1 MNNIASMEGFSKAY
15 GLTAYQPGA
24 NKRLVTKDTR
34 HLKERQ
40 EMRSK
45 ILPSLERAVELSGL
59 KNGMTISF
67 HHHFRNGDYVV
78 NIVLETLARMGF
90 RDLRVASSSLSGV
103 HEPMIE
109 HIKNGVVSHIET
121 SGLRGKLAEAVSH
134 GLIDD
139 PIVFR
144 SHGGRAA
151 AIDEGSL
158 HIDVAFLGAP
168 SCDPYGNANGYSREL
183 TGKSACGSLG
193 YARVDAQYADTVI
206 VLTDHLVPYP
216 NAPFGLSQFQVD
228 YIVVVDSIGDPQKIM
243 TGATRQTSNPRDLLI
258 AQKAA
263 EVFIHSGYFEDGFSF
278 QTGTGGASLA
288 VTRFIRDEMVRRG
301 LKASFALGGITGQIV
316 DLHEEGLIKRLLD
329 VQSFDLAA
337 VDSLK
342 NNRFHQQ
349 IDANYYANPYNEGS
363 AINELDIVVL
373 SALEIDTG
381 FNVNVLTGSDG
392 VIRGAIGGHQDTAAG
407 AAISILVGPLVR
419 GRIPTVVERVNTL
432 TTPGDSVDVFV
443 SDQGIAVN
451 PNRPEVAKRLK
462 RVGMDIYTIEELK
475 EKAERV
481 VGKPAPLPFGDKVV
495 GLVTYRDGSLLDVI
509 REIKD

>member
-1 MNNIASMEGFSKAY
+1 MNNFESIEGFSKAF
-15 GLTAYQPGA
+15 GLAAYQPGA
-24 NKRLVTKDTR
+24 NKRLVTKDLR

-45 ILPSLERAVELSGL
+45 IVPSLERAVELSGL

-67 HHHFRNGDYVV
+67 HHHFRNGDFVV
-78 NIVLETLARMGF
+78 NIVLDTLARMGF

-103 HEPMIE
+103 HEPMIG

-139 PIVFR
+139 PVVFR

-193 YARVDAQYADTVI
+193 YAKVDAQYADTVI
-206 VLTDHLVPYP
+206 VLTDHVVPYP

>member
-1 MNNIASMEGFSKAY
+1 MNDFASINGFSKEY
-15 GLTAYQPGA
+15 GLAAYSPGA
-24 NKRLVTKDTR
+24 NKRLVTKDLR

-45 ILPSLERAVELSGL
+45 ILPSLERAVEMSGL

-78 NIVLETLARMGF
+78 NIVLDTLARMGF
-90 RDLRVASSSLSGV
+90 RDLRVAASSLSAV
-103 HEPMIE
+103 HAPMIE

-139 PIVFR
+139 PVVFR

-206 VLTDHLVPYP
+206 VLTDHVVPYP

-228 YIVVVDSIGDPQKIM
+228 YIVVVDSIGDPEKIM

-263 EVFIHSGYFEDGFSF
+263 QVFIHSGYFEDGFSF

-288 VTRFIRDEMVRRG
+288 VTRFIRDEMVKRG

-316 DLHEEGLIKRLLD
+316 ELHEEGLIKRLLD

-373 SALEIDTG
+373 SALEIDTD

-443 SDQGIAVN
+443 SDQGVAVN

-462 RVGMDIYTIEELK
+462 RVGMEIYTIEELK

-481 VGKPAPLPFGDKVV
+481 VGKPEPLPFGDKVV

-509 REIKD
+509 REIKG